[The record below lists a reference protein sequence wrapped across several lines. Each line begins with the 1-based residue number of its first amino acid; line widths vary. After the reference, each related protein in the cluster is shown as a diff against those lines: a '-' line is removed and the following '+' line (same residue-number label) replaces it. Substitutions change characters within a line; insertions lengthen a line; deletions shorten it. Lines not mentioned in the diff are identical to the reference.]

1 MKKTLFC
8 VLALVVL
15 IYGWATAF
23 FATLVAGAALL
34 LVALFILLF
43 APRPR

>member
-8 VLALVVL
+8 VLALVVVL
-15 IYGWATAF
+15 YGWPTAF
-23 FATLVAGAALL
+23 FATLVAGVVLL

-43 APRPR
+43 APRPH